1 MDQIHE
7 EQMIKAALGAL
18 ARKPVITRQQE
29 SILASIATGAATD
42 VSKAAGSYLADK
54 VIKKLA
60 KRKGKKKQKV
70 QEHRLYE
77 AGMMRAALGALK
89 NVAREKFKKSFER
102 GAPKGGQHSQSNV
115 KAGVQ
120 SIKKLGSSL
129 SGPTNRVM

>member
-77 AGMMRAALGALK
+77 AGMIKAALGALR
-89 NVAREKFKKSFER
+89 NVARDKFQKSFEKK
-102 GAPKGGQHSQSNV
+102 APKGGQPSQSNV
-115 KAGVQ
+115 KAGAQ
-120 SIKKLGSSL
+120 SLKKLGSSL

>member
-29 SILASIATGAATD
+29 SILASIATGAAEE
-42 VSKAAGSYLADK
+42 AGAHLANK

-77 AGMMRAALGALK
+77 AGMIKAALGALR
-89 NVAREKFKKSFER
+89 NVARDKFQKSFEKK
-102 GAPKGGQHSQSNV
+102 APKGGQPSQSNV
-115 KAGVQ
+115 KSGVQ